1 MLPIPAQVSFQR
13 VVNDGKTSW
22 DVTYGGCVICRVTR
36 TASFGRGYSKSQM
49 STRHVSVWRS
59 SVEHVPGLSDVERL
73 AVQRE
78 VGSRDKTTR
87 EMTVPHILASYER
100 ANVPLP
106 LSSSQEAV

>member
-1 MLPIPAQVSFQR
+1 MSFQR

-22 DVTYGGCVICRVTR
+22 DVVYDGFVICHVTR
-36 TASFGRGYSKSQM
+36 TASLGRGYSKSQI
-49 STRHVSVWRS
+49 STRHVSVGRS

-106 LSSSQEAV
+106 LSSSHGG